1 MSSEDTFGAKYR
13 KQIAVPLESF
23 AWEKREWEKV
33 R

>member
-1 MSSEDTFGAKYR
+1 MSSEDPFVAKYR
-13 KQIAVPLESF
+13 KQIAVHLESI